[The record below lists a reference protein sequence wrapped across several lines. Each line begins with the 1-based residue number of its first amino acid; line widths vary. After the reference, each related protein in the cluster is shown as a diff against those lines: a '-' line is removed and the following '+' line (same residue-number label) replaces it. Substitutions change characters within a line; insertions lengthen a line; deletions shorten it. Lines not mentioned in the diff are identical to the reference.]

1 MRQKPRTLD
10 TNAGSNWQV
19 FRLEL
24 NPPRTRAADTTSNG
38 NVHSVDGAPESLEPQ
53 ADLDLG

>member
-10 TNAGSNWQV
+10 TAAGSNWQV

-24 NPPRTRAADTTSNG
+24 NPPRTSAADTTSNG
-38 NVHSVDGAPESLEPQ
+38 NAHSADGASESLEPQ
-53 ADLDLG
+53 TDLDLG